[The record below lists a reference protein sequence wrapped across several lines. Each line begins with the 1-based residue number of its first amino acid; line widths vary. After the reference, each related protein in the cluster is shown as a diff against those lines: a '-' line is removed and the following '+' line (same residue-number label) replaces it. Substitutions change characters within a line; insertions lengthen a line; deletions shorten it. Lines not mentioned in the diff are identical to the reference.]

1 MKLLKIMLQINK
13 RGPLY
18 ANIGFTGFLHEYNE
32 VLWFVRLEKLKTDIC
47 HKCLLR
53 TPNRIYRAKYN
64 SPAVNPPFMMVI
76 MCSLSMK
83 RL

>member
-32 VLWFVRLEKLKTDIC
+32 VL
-47 HKCLLR
+47 
-53 TPNRIYRAKYN
+53 
-64 SPAVNPPFMMVI
+64 
-76 MCSLSMK
+76 
-83 RL
+83 